1 VPQHLTYSYSSV
13 AQEVVCA
20 PDAISGLPGVLD
32 RAGVTRAM
40 VVCGPSI
47 LEKSDVVQRV
57 QTALGDRC
65 AGLFS
70 GVAPHSPVHTLD
82 EAMLLA
88 EQLKPDALVSV
99 GGGSTH
105 DTAKGIATLLGEGG
119 TIHDYQVGF
128 EPPDKIILP
137 DLSPG
142 RVPIITVPTTMG
154 GAEHSRGAG
163 FADKDLGRKVLVA
176 DRGTIPASIVIDG
189 QALATTPM
197 SILLSTAMGQLRIA
211 VETVYSTKHNPISD
225 SMALHAIS
233 MLVKYLPPCPGQ
245 DGNLDVDCLLNT
257 KTAASLASLA
267 GVGGLGLNTATAHHV
282 GGLYDV
288 LLGDANA
295 IMLPHTMRY
304 NAEASA
310 DRQALIAQ
318 AMGIDTD
325 GMSDYDAALAA
336 ADAVENLRVSLGLPG
351 RLRDVGVPEEG
362 LELIA
367 AATLH
372 DRALATNPVPVTDAG
387 PIMDVLRSSW

>member
-1 VPQHLTYSYSSV
+1 MAQPLSFSFNSV

-20 PDAISGLPGVLD
+20 PDAINGLPGILR
-32 RAGVTRAM
+32 RAGGSRAM

-47 LEKSDVVQRV
+47 LEKSDVIQSVQA
-57 QTALGDRC
+57 ALGDAC
-65 AGLFS
+65 VGLFS
-70 GVAPHSPVHTLD
+70 GVAPHAPVHTLD
-82 EAMLLA
+82 EAMALA
-88 EQLKPDALVSV
+88 DELKPDALISV

-105 DTAKGIATLLGEGG
+105 DTSKGIATLLGEGG
-119 TIHDYQVGF
+119 KIHDHQVKF
-128 EPPDKIILP
+128 EPPDKTIIP
-137 DLSPG
+137 WLSSE

-154 GAEHSRGAG
+154 GAELSRGAG

-176 DRGTIPASIVIDG
+176 DPATIPKSIVIDG

-233 MLVKYLPPCPGQ
+233 MLFQYLPQCPE
-245 DGNLDVDCLLNT
+245 LDMDCLLQT
-257 KTAASLASLA
+257 KTAAAMASLA

-288 LLGDANA
+288 PHGEANA
-295 IMLPHTMRY
+295 IMLPNSMRY
-304 NAEASA
+304 NADASA
-310 DRQALIAQ
+310 DRQALIAE
-318 AMGIDTD
+318 AMGVDTR
-325 GMSDYDAALAA
+325 GMSHLQAAEAA
-336 ADAVENLRVSLGLPG
+336 ADGVEGLRNRLGLPG

-372 DRALATNPVPVTDAG
+372 DRALATNPKPVSDAG
-387 PIMDVLRSSW
+387 PIMVVLRESW

>member
-1 VPQHLTYSYSSV
+1 MAQTLTYSYSSV

-32 RAGVTRAM
+32 RAGVSRAM

-57 QTALGDRC
+57 QAALGDRC
-65 AGLFS
+65 LGLFS

-82 EAMLLA
+82 EAMRLA
-88 EQLKPDALVSV
+88 ERLKPDALVSV

-105 DTAKGIATLLGEGG
+105 DTTKGIATLLGEGG
-119 TIHDYQVGF
+119 SIHDYQVIF
-128 EPPDKIILP
+128 EPPDKIVLP
-137 DLSPG
+137 DLSPD
-142 RVPIITVPTTMG
+142 RVPIIAVSTTMG
-154 GAEHSRGAG
+154 AAELSRGAG

-176 DRGTIPASIVIDG
+176 DPGTIPRYIVIDG

-197 SILLSTAMGQLRIA
+197 SILLSTAMGQLRVA
-211 VETVYSTKHNPISD
+211 VESVYSTKHNPISD
-225 SMALHAIS
+225 SLVLQAIS
-233 MLVKYLPPCPGQ
+233 MLVKYLPQCP
-245 DGNLDVDCLLNT
+245 DLDVDCLLNT
-257 KTAASLASLA
+257 KTAAAMASL
-267 GVGGLGLNTATAHHV
+267 GSVGGGINTATAHHV

-288 LLGDANA
+288 PHGDANA
-295 IMLPHTMRY
+295 IMLPHSMRF

-318 AMGIDTD
+318 AMGIDTA
-325 GMSDYDAALAA
+325 GMTDLDAALAA
-336 ADAVENLRVSLGLPG
+336 ADAVEELRISLGLPG

-367 AATLH
+367 SATLQ
-372 DRALATNPVPVTDAG
+372 DRALATNPRPVTDAG
-387 PIMDVLRSSW
+387 PIMTVLRNSW

>member
-1 VPQHLTYSYSSV
+1 MPLTYSHNSV
-13 AQEVVCA
+13 AQEIVCA
-20 PDAISGLPGVLD
+20 EDAISGLPGVLD
-32 RAGVTRAM
+32 RLGGSRAI
-40 VVCGPSI
+40 VICGPSI
-47 LEKSDVVQRV
+47 LEKSDVVSRV

-70 GVAPHSPVHTLD
+70 GVAPHSPVHALV
-82 EAMLLA
+82 EAMRLA
-88 EQLKPDALVSV
+88 GDIKPDILVSV

-105 DTAKGIATLLGEGG
+105 DTTKGIATLLGEGG
-119 TIHDYQVGF
+119 RIHDHQVIF
-128 EPPDKIILP
+128 EPPDKIVHP
-137 DLSPG
+137 KLSSE
-142 RVPIITVPTTMG
+142 RVPIVTVPTTMG
-154 GAEHSRGAG
+154 GAELSRGAG

-176 DRGTIPASIVIDG
+176 DPATIPRSIVIDG

-197 SILLSTAMGQLRIA
+197 HILLSTAMGQMRIA

-225 SMALHAIS
+225 AMALHAIA
-233 MLVKYLPPCPGQ
+233 MLVEYLPRCPS
-245 DGNLDVDCLLNT
+245 LDMDCLLNT

-288 LLGDANA
+288 PHGDANA
-295 IMLPHTMRY
+295 IMLPHSMRF

-318 AMGIDTD
+318 AMGIDTA
-325 GMSDYDAALAA
+325 GMSDEEAALAA
-336 ADAVENLRVSLGLPG
+336 ADAVEDLRVSLGLPG

-372 DRALATNPVPVTDAG
+372 DRALATNPRPVVDAG
-387 PIMDVLRSSW
+387 PIMALLRSSW